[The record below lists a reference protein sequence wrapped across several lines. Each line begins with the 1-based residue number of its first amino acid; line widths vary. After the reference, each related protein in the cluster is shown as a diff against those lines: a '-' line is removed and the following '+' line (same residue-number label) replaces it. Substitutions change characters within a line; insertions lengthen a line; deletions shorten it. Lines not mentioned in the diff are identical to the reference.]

1 MHLGFWEWVSP
12 GKHAVGELWQEP
24 VMAKKSG
31 RVRRGHAVKTVNK
44 KEEFGL
50 NFNAFES
57 DHVHFRV

>member
-1 MHLGFWEWVSP
+1 MSP

-57 DHVHFRV
+57 DQVHFRV